1 MKITREEILD
11 FRQFKHMLGYK
22 ISIPEDK
29 LHKHLLDIAD
39 YVEHLEAKLAKY
51 EENVVVDF
59 IGEIQHFYEKGDDL
73 VVLPKGRSHG
83 ENMYPY
89 GKKVKVLV
97 IEEK

>member
-39 YVEHLEAKLAKY
+39 YVEHLEAKY
-51 EENVVVDF
+51 EDDK
-59 IGEIQHFYEKGDDL
+59 KGDCYDN
-73 VVLPKGRSHG
+73 RFF
-83 ENMYPY
+83 
-89 GKKVKVLV
+89 
-97 IEEK
+97 